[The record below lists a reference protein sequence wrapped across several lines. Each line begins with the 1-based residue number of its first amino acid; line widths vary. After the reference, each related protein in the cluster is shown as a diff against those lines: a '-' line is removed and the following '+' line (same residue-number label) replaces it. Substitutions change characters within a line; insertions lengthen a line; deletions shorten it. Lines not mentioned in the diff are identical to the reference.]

1 MNELRIFENP
11 EFGSIR
17 TVEVNGEPWFVGK
30 DVAEILG
37 YEKPT
42 DSVRK
47 RVDDEDRGI
56 SKMETP
62 SGKQNMTIIN
72 ESGLYSLVLGSK
84 LPTAKK
90 FKRWVTSDVLPS
102 IRKHGLYAMDEI
114 LANPDVLI
122 NALTELKEERQRR
135 KKLESETVELS
146 RAITEMQ
153 PKVNYVDI
161 VLKSKNTVNISQIA
175 QDYGMT
181 PNRLNKL
188 LADLRVQRKVGGQ
201 WLLYKDYLPMGY
213 VQSETVEIE
222 RSSGIKD
229 TVMHTKWTQKG
240 RLFLYELLKENGV
253 FPMIE
258 KTA

>member
-11 EFGSIR
+11 EFGNVR
-17 TVEVNGEPWFVGK
+17 TMEIDGKPYFVAN
-30 DVAEILG
+30 DVAKALG
-37 YEKPT
+37 YAVPKDAVARHCKGALKHRYLTDGGEQEVKIIPEGDIYRLVIKSQLPNAEKF
-42 DSVRK
+42 
-47 RVDDEDRGI
+47 E
-56 SKMETP
+56 
-62 SGKQNMTIIN
+62 
-72 ESGLYSLVLGSK
+72 
-84 LPTAKK
+84 
-90 FKRWVTSDVLPS
+90 RWVFDDVLPT

-229 TVMHTKWTQKG
+229 TVMHTK
-240 RLFLYELLKENGV
+240 
-253 FPMIE
+253 
-258 KTA
+258 

>member
-1 MNELRIFENP
+1 MNELRIFENS
-11 EFGSIR
+11 EFGNVR
-17 TVEVNGEPWFVGK
+17 TMEIDGKPYFVAN
-30 DVAEILG
+30 DVAKALG
-37 YEKPT
+37 YAVPKDAVTRHCKGALKHRCLTDGGEQEVKIIPEGDVYRLVIKSRLQNAEKF
-42 DSVRK
+42 
-47 RVDDEDRGI
+47 E
-56 SKMETP
+56 
-62 SGKQNMTIIN
+62 
-72 ESGLYSLVLGSK
+72 
-84 LPTAKK
+84 
-90 FKRWVTSDVLPS
+90 RWVFDDVIPT
-102 IRKHGLYAMDEI
+102 IRKHGLYAIDEI

-146 RAITEMQ
+146 RAITKMQ

>member
-30 DVAEILG
+30 DVAEVLG
-37 YEKPT
+37 YSNT
-42 DSVRK
+42 RDALAK
-47 RVDDEDRGI
+47 RVDDEDKGVANCD
-56 SKMETP
+56 TP
-62 SGKQNMTIIN
+62 SGRQNMTIIN

-114 LANPDVLI
+114 LADPDVLI

>member
-17 TVEVNGEPWFVGK
+17 TVEVNVEPWFVGK
-30 DVAEILG
+30 DVAEVLG
-37 YEKPT
+37 YSNT
-42 DSVRK
+42 RDALAK
-47 RVDDEDRGI
+47 RVDDEDKGVANCD
-56 SKMETP
+56 TP
-62 SGKQNMTIIN
+62 SGRQNMTIIN

>member
-1 MNELRIFENP
+1 MNELRIFENS
-11 EFGSIR
+11 EFGNVR
-17 TVEVNGEPWFVGK
+17 TMEIDGKPYFVAN
-30 DVAEILG
+30 DVAKALG
-37 YEKPT
+37 YAVPKDAVTRHCKGALKHRCLTDGGEQEVKIIPEGDVYRLVIKSRLQNAEKF
-42 DSVRK
+42 
-47 RVDDEDRGI
+47 E
-56 SKMETP
+56 
-62 SGKQNMTIIN
+62 
-72 ESGLYSLVLGSK
+72 
-84 LPTAKK
+84 
-90 FKRWVTSDVLPS
+90 RWVFDDVIPT
-102 IRKHGLYAMDEI
+102 IRKHGLYAIDEI

-161 VLKSKNTVNISQIA
+161 VLKSKSTVNISQIA

>member
-30 DVAEILG
+30 DVAEVLG
-37 YEKPT
+37 YSNT
-42 DSVRK
+42 RDALAK
-47 RVDDEDRGI
+47 RVDDEDKGVANCD
-56 SKMETP
+56 TP
-62 SGKQNMTIIN
+62 SGRQNMTIIN

-114 LANPDVLI
+114 LADPDVLI

-175 QDYGMT
+175 QDYGVT

>member
-11 EFGSIR
+11 EFGNVR
-17 TVEVNGEPWFVGK
+17 TMEIDGKPYFVAN
-30 DVAEILG
+30 DVAKALG
-37 YEKPT
+37 YAVPKDAVARHCKGALKHRYLTDGGEQEVKIIPEGDIYRLVIKSQLPNAEKF
-42 DSVRK
+42 
-47 RVDDEDRGI
+47 E
-56 SKMETP
+56 
-62 SGKQNMTIIN
+62 
-72 ESGLYSLVLGSK
+72 
-84 LPTAKK
+84 
-90 FKRWVTSDVLPS
+90 RWVFDDVLPT

>member
-30 DVAEILG
+30 DVAEVLG
-37 YEKPT
+37 YSNT
-42 DSVRK
+42 RDALAK
-47 RVDDEDRGI
+47 RVDDEDKGVANCD
-56 SKMETP
+56 TP
-62 SGKQNMTIIN
+62 SGRQNMTIIN

>member
-30 DVAEILG
+30 DVAEVLG
-37 YEKPT
+37 YSNT
-42 DSVRK
+42 RDALAK
-47 RVDDEDRGI
+47 RVDDEDKGVANCD
-56 SKMETP
+56 TP
-62 SGKQNMTIIN
+62 SGRQNMAIIN

>member
-11 EFGSIR
+11 EFGNVR
-17 TVEVNGEPWFVGK
+17 TMEIDGKPYFVAN
-30 DVAEILG
+30 DVAKALG
-37 YEKPT
+37 YAIPKDAVARHCKGALKHRYLTDGGEQEVKIIPEGDIYRLVIKSQLPNAEKF
-42 DSVRK
+42 
-47 RVDDEDRGI
+47 E
-56 SKMETP
+56 
-62 SGKQNMTIIN
+62 
-72 ESGLYSLVLGSK
+72 
-84 LPTAKK
+84 
-90 FKRWVTSDVLPS
+90 RWVFDDVLPT

>member
-1 MNELRIFENP
+1 MNELRIFENS
-11 EFGSIR
+11 EFGNVR
-17 TVEVNGEPWFVGK
+17 TMEIDGKPYFVAN
-30 DVAEILG
+30 DVAKALG
-37 YEKPT
+37 YAVPKDAVARHCKGALKHRYLTDGGEQEVKIIPEGDIYRLVIKSQLPNAEKF
-42 DSVRK
+42 
-47 RVDDEDRGI
+47 E
-56 SKMETP
+56 
-62 SGKQNMTIIN
+62 
-72 ESGLYSLVLGSK
+72 
-84 LPTAKK
+84 
-90 FKRWVTSDVLPS
+90 RWVFDDVLPT

-146 RAITEMQ
+146 RAIIEMQ
-153 PKVNYVDI
+153 SKVNYVDI

>member
-1 MNELRIFENP
+1 M
-11 EFGSIR
+11 
-17 TVEVNGEPWFVGK
+17 
-30 DVAEILG
+30 
-37 YEKPT
+37 
-42 DSVRK
+42 
-47 RVDDEDRGI
+47 
-56 SKMETP
+56 
-62 SGKQNMTIIN
+62 
-72 ESGLYSLVLGSK
+72 VLGSK

-122 NALTELKEERQRR
+122 NALTELKEERQKR

-161 VLKSKNTVNISQIA
+161 VLKSKSTVNISQIA

-181 PNRLNKL
+181 ATKMNKI
-188 LADLRVQRKVGGQ
+188 LAELRVQHKIGGQ
-201 WLLYKDYLPMGY
+201 WVLYKDYLQNGY

>member
-30 DVAEILG
+30 DVAEVLG
-37 YEKPT
+37 YSNT
-42 DSVRK
+42 RDALAK
-47 RVDDEDRGI
+47 RVDDEDKGVANCD
-56 SKMETP
+56 TP
-62 SGKQNMTIIN
+62 SGRQNMTIIN

-114 LANPDVLI
+114 LADPDVLI
-122 NALTELKEERQRR
+122 NALTELKE
-135 KKLESETVELS
+135 
-146 RAITEMQ
+146 
-153 PKVNYVDI
+153 DI
-161 VLKSKNTVNISQIA
+161 VLKSKSTVNISQIA

-181 PNRLNKL
+181 ATKMNKI
-188 LADLRVQRKVGGQ
+188 LAELRVQHKIGGQ
-201 WLLYKDYLPMGY
+201 WVLYKDYLQNGY

>member
-30 DVAEILG
+30 DVAEVLG
-37 YEKPT
+37 YSNT
-42 DSVRK
+42 RDALAK
-47 RVDDEDRGI
+47 RVDDEDKGVANCD
-56 SKMETP
+56 TP
-62 SGKQNMTIIN
+62 SGRQNMTIIN

-114 LANPDVLI
+114 LADPDVLI
-122 NALTELKEERQRR
+122 NALTELKEERQKR

-146 RAITEMQ
+146 LAITEMQ

-161 VLKSKNTVNISQIA
+161 VLKSKSTVNISQIA

-181 PNRLNKL
+181 ATKMNKI
-188 LADLRVQRKVGGQ
+188 LAELRVQHKIGGQ
-201 WLLYKDYLPMGY
+201 WVLYKDYLQNGY

>member
-42 DSVRK
+42 DAVRK

-72 ESGLYSLVLGSK
+72 ESGLYILVLGSK

-122 NALTELKEERQRR
+122 KALTELKEERQKRE
-135 KKLESETVELS
+135 KLESETVELS

>member
-11 EFGSIR
+11 EFGNVR
-17 TVEVNGEPWFVGK
+17 TMEIDGKPYFVAN
-30 DVAEILG
+30 DVAKALG
-37 YEKPT
+37 YAVPKDAVARHCKGALKHRYLTDGGEQEVKIIPEGDIYRLVIKSQLPNAEKF
-42 DSVRK
+42 
-47 RVDDEDRGI
+47 E
-56 SKMETP
+56 
-62 SGKQNMTIIN
+62 
-72 ESGLYSLVLGSK
+72 
-84 LPTAKK
+84 
-90 FKRWVTSDVLPS
+90 RWVFDDVLPT

-161 VLKSKNTVNISQIA
+161 VLKSKSTVNISQIA

-181 PNRLNKL
+181 ATKMNKI
-188 LADLRVQRKVGGQ
+188 LAELRVQHKIGGQ
-201 WLLYKDYLPMGY
+201 WVLYKDYLQNGY